1 MERGV
6 YWYDGT
12 WDVYFSKPL
21 DPPPGDRV
29 GMAAVGIK
37 HELVYNGVPQ
47 SGMDLD
53 DPTFGSGTDAAIRKF
68 QQSHGLT
75 VDGSVGPNTAKSLFR
90 KRGQAEAARI
100 GCPKTLLCQQFDLES
115 ACDPACLSDPAR
127 ASARAAAAISTR
139 PTCSSARSADG
150 RFTGWKMYLDHQS
163 PRRRRR
169 RPAACR
175 ARSVT
180 SAAIIKEAWWDPNVP
195 ADPQTGHG
203 QGAVVGLAKPNRFMR
218 SLIEDCPRP
227 SARRSRRRRPAS
239 GRSAGQGQP
248 VWLVE
253 GIRPRGS
260 VDWVTEAG
268 AGGGSSR
275 SWSRSRSRHRTT
287 TRRSGC

>member
-6 YWYDGT
+6 YWHDGT

-115 ACDPACLSDPAR
+115 ACDPACLSENGEDRGLSQINEMYHPTVDGSEACDPAFCIPWQ
-127 ASARAAAAISTR
+127 ADYLRAAYDNVFTVSGQKDWDLALAAYNVGWAAARKWDRAGRPKDSTAGR
-139 PTCSSARSADG
+139 YVSAV
-150 RFTGWKMYLDHQS
+150 H
-163 PRRRRR
+163 
-169 RPAACR
+169 
-175 ARSVT
+175 
-180 SAAIIKEAWWDPNVP
+180 
-195 ADPQTGHG
+195 
-203 QGAVVGLAKPNRFMR
+203 
-218 SLIEDCPRP
+218 
-227 SARRSRRRRPAS
+227 
-239 GRSAGQGQP
+239 
-248 VWLVE
+248 
-253 GIRPRGS
+253 
-260 VDWVTEAG
+260 
-268 AGGGSSR
+268 SR
-275 SWSRSRSRHRTT
+275 S
-287 TRRSGC
+287 G